1 MMISYLAIALMI
13 TNVFGNISSDL
24 QKANLTIPNL
34 QEDFENVDVY
44 SSCGASDLLKC
55 TGEILEE
62 MGKCVISNPE
72 DILKCIQD
80 ALKGSDCYD
89 CICDIIEQAGQTCGA
104 GSTNLNFGLMM
115 FVIFFVVAKLT

>member
-1 MMISYLAIALMI
+1 MG
-13 TNVFGNISSDL
+13 GNISLDQ
-24 QKANLTIPNL
+24 QKANL

-44 SSCGASDLLKC
+44 SSCSASDLVKC
-55 TGEILEE
+55 AVEIGEA
-62 MGKCVISNPE
+62 MTKCVTSNPE

-89 CICDIIEQAGQTCGA
+89 CICDVTETAGLTCGA
-104 GSTNLNFGLMM
+104 GSMQLNFLLMI